1 MVYTGCTSG
10 IMIVGG
16 CIVAA
21 LLIVAVARRQF
32 GAETLRDG
40 HDASGNL
47 LAIVG
52 TLYAVLLGLVVVDAM
67 VRVER
72 AMDGV
77 QTESNCLA
85 DIFLLAER
93 LPEPQR
99 TRVQGHCRDYARA
112 VVDHEWS
119 AMATGRMSVPAR
131 RTALALIRS
140 LDDFEPVTEAQK
152 TVYPVILE
160 QMRELWDFR
169 RDRGRMAEFGIPAV
183 EWTTLLVGAAVVIY
197 FTGLFHVKSRRL
209 QTVITGLTALVI
221 GLNLYLMSLF
231 GYPFSGEL
239 TVSKRPFQL
248 DLAIF
253 EGAHADMPA
262 HAAEAHG
269 PGAPAG
275 PPATA
280 AGVQPPR

>member
-1 MVYTGCTSG
+1 MVYSGCLSG
-10 IMIVGG
+10 
-16 CIVAA
+16 
-21 LLIVAVARRQF
+21 LLIVGSAIVSALFIVSLARRHF
-32 GAETLRDG
+32 SAATLRDG
-40 HDASGNL
+40 HDATGNL

-67 VRVER
+67 AHFQQ

-99 TRVQGHCRDYARA
+99 GRVQGHCRDYARE
-112 VVDHEWS
+112 VVDHEWP

-131 RTALALIRS
+131 RTALSLIRS

-152 TVYPVILE
+152 AVYPVILE
-160 QMRELWDFR
+160 QMRGLWDCR
-169 RDRGRMAEFGIPAV
+169 RDRGRMTEFGIPSV
-183 EWTTLLVGAAVVIY
+183 EWVVLAVGGAVTIY
-197 FTGLFHVKSRRL
+197 FAGLFSLESGRL
-209 QTVITGLTALVI
+209 QNVITALTALVI
-221 GLNLYLMSLF
+221 GLNLYLVSLF
-231 GYPFSGEL
+231 GYPFAGEL

-253 EGAHADMPA
+253 DGAYTDMPA
-262 HAAEAHG
+262 HAPG
-269 PGAPAG
+269 TVGAPADT
-275 PPATA
+275 PAA
-280 AGVQPPR
+280 GSGVQPPP